1 MRRRPGFLLGL
12 AALLALAVPAAEP
25 AVRPARFLL
34 AVTTGGSVAL
44 YQSSDGVRFAATPGF
59 APVPARS
66 PALVRRAGTVYLFDT
81 AALSAGG
88 LGGPLLRFAVRPGGA
103 LAGSAPAA
111 YGVQLASPEDAAR
124 ASPGGIAPSVAV
136 DDAGLL
142 VLLYALRFEPATNA
156 CPLVGRSAAG
166 QSPTARKG
174 GAGQACVKLRTATE
188 VAGSNG
194 TAFTGDPGNRIV
206 LNLDPADA
214 VGPPALFR
222 ADKGWAVVLPG
233 PTGCLRVLTAA
244 NPHGSYGNLGCIAD
258 GGPASPSGL
267 WDARLREYRLYG
279 VTDGR
284 VVRAV
289 TARLRRLAPGR
300 FRPLVLPVRPSAA
313 RVAANAP

>member
-1 MRRRPGFLLGL
+1 MPRRPAFLLCL

-34 AVTTGGSVAL
+34 AVATGGSVSL

-59 APVPARS
+59 SPVPARN

-156 CPLVGRSAAG
+156 CPVG
-166 QSPTARKG
+166 
-174 GAGQACVKLRTATE
+174 GQACVKLRTATE

-206 LNLDPADA
+206 LSLDPADV
-214 VGPPALFR
+214 VGPPALLR
-222 ADKGWAVVLPG
+222 ADKGWAVVLQG

-244 NPHGSYGNLGCIAD
+244 NPHGSYGNVGCIAD

-279 VTDGR
+279 VADAR

-300 FRPLVLPVRPSAA
+300 FRPLALPVRPSAA
-313 RVAANAP
+313 RVAANAS